1 LRQRPAAPIDRAHF
15 VDPAQPR
22 IVLGPPEPRVL
33 AAIKTAWRADRKAA
47 NVEVVVDTSG
57 SMQEQDKLAQARLG
71 LQVFLRQFSS
81 RDRVG
86 LMTFSTSAQTIVP
99 LREMKVNRA
108 ALRAAVGELTAGGG
122 TAVYDA
128 TAQAVAQISA
138 LHDST
143 RINAVVVLTDGED
156 NASHLT
162 EPELIAQLEAHA
174 EDEEHNVRVFTIAYG
189 SEADKTDLA
198 AIAAASV
205 GNAYVG
211 DPTQIGDLY
220 RQISSFF

>member
-1 LRQRPAAPIDRAHF
+1 M
-15 VDPAQPR
+15 
-22 IVLGPPEPRVL
+22 LGLPEPRVL
-33 AAIKTAWRADRKAA
+33 AAIKSAWHADRKAA

-57 SMQEQDKLAQARLG
+57 SMQDQNKLAQAQVG
-71 LQVFLRQFSS
+71 LQLFLRQFSS

-86 LMTFSTSAQTIVP
+86 LMTFSTSTQTIVP

-108 ALRAAVGELTAGGG
+108 PLQAAVGELTAGGG

-128 TAQAVAQISA
+128 TAQAIAQISA

-162 EPELIAQLEAHA
+162 EPGLVAELTARA
-174 EDEEHNVRVFTIAYG
+174 EDEERNVRVFTIAYG
-189 SEADKTDLA
+189 SEANRMDLA
-198 AIAAASV
+198 SIAAASS

-211 DPTQIGDLY
+211 DPTQIGDVY